1 MKKPISQRK
10 EKLLVFCRWL
20 SDRNISIHAAHTG
33 FFMVL
38 AVFPTL
44 MLVLGF
50 LRYTGLQVQTLT
62 DLVAELI
69 PAALMPAAKRLILSA
84 YQNTSGMVLSVS
96 AVTALWSASRGMYGL
111 VRGMNSVYGVH
122 ESRSWFYTR
131 LYSMLYT
138 FAFLV
143 LLVGVE
149 LMTSS
154 VEKILHPTPPD
165 DRYLVASIIVLAAS
179 ILIKLW
185 MGLLNRKIGRRIDS
199 AVMRAAATDSLT
211 DCISTFA
218 VLLSTVLYALFG
230 WDFLDGWF
238 GCFVAV
244 LILLAGCRILNETKN
259 SILGEGP
266 VEETVQE
273 IRRLVGEY
281 PEALGIHD
289 LIVHNYGPGHT
300 IASLHVEVDSA
311 RDALETHDT
320 IDNIERRLSEELGI
334 LCTIHTDP
342 IVVGDPE
349 VDRLHL
355 AVASI
360 AKAVDERLLVHD
372 FRFVRGTTHSN
383 LIFDVAAPFEC
394 PLSDEVLKASIND
407 GVQAMDAHY
416 RTVITVD
423 RE

>member
-69 PAALMPAAKRLILSA
+69 PAALMPAVKRLILSA

-143 LLVGVE
+143 LLVVTLFLDVFGEKLLSYWPQNWAPRVLQDVLDLRFVVLLLLQTLLFAAMYMVLPNRRNRFSESLPGAMLASVGWQIFSDLYSIYVE
-149 LMTSS
+149 RFTGYANIYGS
-154 VEKILHPTPPD
+154 VYAVALSMLWLH
-165 DRYLVASIIVLAAS
+165 S
-179 ILIKLW
+179 
-185 MGLLNRKIGRRIDS
+185 
-199 AVMRAAATDSLT
+199 
-211 DCISTFA
+211 CISIVFYGGA
-218 VLLSTVLYALFG
+218 LNAYLSQY
-230 WDFLDGWF
+230 D
-238 GCFVAV
+238 
-244 LILLAGCRILNETKN
+244 
-259 SILGEGP
+259 
-266 VEETVQE
+266 
-273 IRRLVGEY
+273 
-281 PEALGIHD
+281 
-289 LIVHNYGPGHT
+289 
-300 IASLHVEVDSA
+300 
-311 RDALETHDT
+311 
-320 IDNIERRLSEELGI
+320 
-334 LCTIHTDP
+334 
-342 IVVGDPE
+342 
-349 VDRLHL
+349 
-355 AVASI
+355 
-360 AKAVDERLLVHD
+360 
-372 FRFVRGTTHSN
+372 
-383 LIFDVAAPFEC
+383 
-394 PLSDEVLKASIND
+394 
-407 GVQAMDAHY
+407 
-416 RTVITVD
+416 
-423 RE
+423 